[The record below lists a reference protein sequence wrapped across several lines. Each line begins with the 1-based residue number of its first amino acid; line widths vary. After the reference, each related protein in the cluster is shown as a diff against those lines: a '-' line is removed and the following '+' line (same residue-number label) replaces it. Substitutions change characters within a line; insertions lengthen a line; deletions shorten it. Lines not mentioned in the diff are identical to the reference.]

1 MEEENNKNDNVIT
14 ARLKRNGKL
23 VYFSSANIEN
33 FKIGDSIIATTDK
46 GDELGRIVKISNK
59 SNLPKN
65 IDIEKEFRVATKK
78 DLDIIRLNEEK
89 ANEALAFCKEQ
100 VKKLKLD
107 MKLLSAEY
115 TFDMSKLTFYFV
127 AEERIDFRELVRI
140 LASEYRA
147 RIELRQIGPRDE
159 IKVYPNLGMCGREVC
174 CRSFLQDF
182 EPVTI
187 KMAKDQGLQ
196 INMSK
201 LSGACGK
208 LMCCLKYEE
217 EAYKENL
224 SRLPKVG
231 EIVKVDGESEKGKVV
246 NIDILK
252 LRVKVKF
259 SGDGEE
265 ERFEIY
271 PVEKITWKKSKNDIR
286 E

>member
-1 MEEENNKNDNVIT
+1 MEEENNKNDNVIA

-187 KMAKDQGLQ
+187 
-196 INMSK
+196 
-201 LSGACGK
+201 
-208 LMCCLKYEE
+208 
-217 EAYKENL
+217 
-224 SRLPKVG
+224 
-231 EIVKVDGESEKGKVV
+231 
-246 NIDILK
+246 
-252 LRVKVKF
+252 
-259 SGDGEE
+259 
-265 ERFEIY
+265 
-271 PVEKITWKKSKNDIR
+271 
-286 E
+286 

>member
-1 MEEENNKNDNVIT
+1 MHTKLTIPE
-14 ARLKRNGKL
+14 RLKDLRVSEKRMSLQELSDATGIP
-23 VYFSSANIEN
+23 SS
-33 FKIGDSIIATTDK
+33 T
-46 GDELGRIVKISNK
+46 LGNYEKD
-59 SNLPKN
+59 KN

-89 ANEALAFCKEQ
+89 ANEALVFCKEQ